1 MPSTLDMQKMGTVF
15 CLRLLEAAVMQSS
28 VDFTTRGTY
37 KNGLIN
43 RLVEDRDN
51 VMIDCPS

>member
-1 MPSTLDMQKMGTVF
+1 VPSTLDMQKMGTVF